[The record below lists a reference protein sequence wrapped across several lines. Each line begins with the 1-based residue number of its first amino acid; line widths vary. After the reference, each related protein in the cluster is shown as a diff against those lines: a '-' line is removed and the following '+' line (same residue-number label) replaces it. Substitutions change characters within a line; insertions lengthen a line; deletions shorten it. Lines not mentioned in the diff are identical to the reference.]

1 MGRPDGGE
9 GEGKCS
15 AAQSSKILVL
25 SNIYSA
31 LYMTENVKREKSFK
45 WDIQLPI
52 FQLSHF
58 FGKNKKLFQFSDF
71 FFFSNLIIL

>member
-1 MGRPDGGE
+1 
-9 GEGKCS
+9 
-15 AAQSSKILVL
+15 
-25 SNIYSA
+25 
-31 LYMTENVKREKSFK
+31 MTENVKREKSFK

-71 FFFSNLIIL
+71 FFF